1 MEHEEDWD
9 EKLDTRMA
17 QTSCEVDAKTTML
30 TTEGVID
37 EWAPRIALV

>member
-9 EKLDTRMA
+9 EKLNTRKA
-17 QTSCEVDAKTTML
+17 QTSREVDTNTMML